1 MPLRRTLVF
10 AASVLLMAG
19 AAILNSRSSRRSH
32 CLGSTNGDADQLML
46 RVAASC
52 SW

>member
-32 CLGSTNGDADQLML
+32 CLGSTQRRRRPIDAQGCGQL
-46 RVAASC
+46 
-52 SW
+52 